1 MHLLST
7 TCSAAIKDFQLP
19 HNVYGIFYDSFLLL
33 LKAVSGYYFFRFYPY
48 HYAPFA
54 SDLKDLSDLEITFF
68 LGEPFRPFDQLMG
81 TLPAASSSALPE
93 KYRNLM
99 TDPSSPIYKFYP
111 PDFQIDMNGKRFAWQ
126 GVVKLPFIDEKLLL
140 RQTKK
145 LEVFLTE
152 EELFRNSVMLDL
164 LYVHPQHPLYQQITL
179 YCQLYH
185 QLPPQDRFAWE
196 IDVNASGRMNGYIWL
211 CERNGLRSI
220 IPSPVKGLP
229 DIERNQAINV
239 TYLNPQKHRHIP
251 EPPKGAT
258 IPAKTLKP
266 IDIKPFPT
274 LWHEDNSR
282 RQQGRERPQVPG
294 AIAGPVLGEA
304 AHRLIKNTLNYKP
317 NGSPGFFEQPSYHNF
332 QGNYAN
338 AVTRLRP
345 AAPSGHERGYGD
357 ESRYNYGNYNYPQGM
372 RGNSRFPV
380 PSNGMQGNKHHA
392 RMQERF
398 QHQDLGTGM
407 SALAIEE
414 STRSRPP
421 IVMLSRVQNSGYSGN
436 PSQQFLPNMGPLP
449 PPPNNW
455 INRAAAG
462 EPAMYNGH
470 ESASGGAYEKQQ
482 VKKVYQIKTRLP
494 YETSDPLNQ
503 K

>member
-1 MHLLST
+1 AYEYNEAMKLNARRESSEELLQAPVAVADTVKLGEPGYKERYYADKFEISNPEEIDKVKKDVVLKYVEGLCWVCRYYYQDV
-7 TCSAAIKDFQLP
+7 CSWQW
-19 HNVYGIFYDSFLLL
+19 
-33 LKAVSGYYFFRFYPY
+33 FYPY

-196 IDVNASGRMNGYIWL
+196 IDVNASGGMNGYIWL

-258 IPAKTLKP
+258 IPAKTIVGASKA
-266 IDIKPFPT
+266 
-274 LWHEDNSR
+274 
-282 RQQGRERPQVPG
+282 GR
-294 AIAGPVLGEA
+294 
-304 AHRLIKNTLNYKP
+304 
-317 NGSPGFFEQPSYHNF
+317 
-332 QGNYAN
+332 
-338 AVTRLRP
+338 
-345 AAPSGHERGYGD
+345 GH
-357 ESRYNYGNYNYPQGM
+357 
-372 RGNSRFPV
+372 
-380 PSNGMQGNKHHA
+380 KC
-392 RMQERF
+392 
-398 QHQDLGTGM
+398 L
-407 SALAIEE
+407 
-414 STRSRPP
+414 
-421 IVMLSRVQNSGYSGN
+421 
-436 PSQQFLPNMGPLP
+436 
-449 PPPNNW
+449 
-455 INRAAAG
+455 
-462 EPAMYNGH
+462 EP
-470 ESASGGAYEKQQ
+470 
-482 VKKVYQIKTRLP
+482 
-494 YETSDPLNQ
+494 
-503 K
+503 